1 MRSGLTIF
9 NFQQNKK
16 KHLHPRDAFF
26 FLKRISIALFNYFP
40 AFRAAWQLAPI
51 GAILLIAFFFP
62 HRRTAKQYPQLFDT
76 RFRFVTRSVYV
87 RSLCLCALAFASF
100 LAL

>member
-26 FLKRISIALFNYFP
+26 FLKRISIALFNYIP

-62 HRRTAKQYPQLFDT
+62 HLTPTPTLTPTLLFSASSLANLVYINMNLSCEDVAV
-76 RFRFVTRSVYV
+76 FV
-87 RSLCLCALAFASF
+87 A
-100 LAL
+100 